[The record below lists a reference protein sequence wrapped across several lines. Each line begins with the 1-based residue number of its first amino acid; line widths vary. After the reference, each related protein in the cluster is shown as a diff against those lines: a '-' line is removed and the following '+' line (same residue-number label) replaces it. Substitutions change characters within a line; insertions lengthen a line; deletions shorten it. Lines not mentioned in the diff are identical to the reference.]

1 MSAFQP
7 FSPHYGTNQ
16 ILAAAVGAAV
26 ANIDPVD
33 KSVRIVNTGS
43 NPAYVRL
50 YKSDAN
56 PAPSASTADFRV
68 QPGSSS
74 TLTKAD
80 GQDRISYISALGT
93 NIEVMTGEG
102 W

>member
-16 ILAAAVGAAV
+16 ILAAAAGALI
-26 ANIDPVD
+26 ANIDPQD
-33 KSVRIVNTGS
+33 KNVRIVNTGS

-50 YKSDAN
+50 YRSDAVS
-56 PAPSASTADFRV
+56 APSATTADFRI

-74 TLTKAD
+74 TITKAD
-80 GQDRISYISALGT
+80 GQDRLSYISALT
-93 NIEVMTGEG
+93 TSLEVMTGEG